1 MKMKKQMINCLTF
14 GENKE
19 FIITN
24 VKFRLNKNEIDIY
37 LERNEKSYLGY
48 CKKGQLR
55 FVEKLE
61 VDDVI
66 YRDYTIKGV
75 EEWEVENWNL

>member
-37 LERNEKSYLGY
+37 LDRNEKSYLGY

-66 YRDYTIKGV
+66 YRDYTIKGED
-75 EEWEVENWNL
+75 EEWGVEN